1 MNLPVWPVLVLL
13 VLAAVR
19 EAARE
24 FLSFLLTKIRYT
36 LTRSSPGTRG
46 APQCQCKGHPFLP
59 HIPMWSVRPF
69 RPRDSLPALGGS
81 AGQKTPRRVW
91 GGPSLGAPMANPVNV
106 CRSSAV
112 LLCVNELWGVQ
123 I

>member
-46 APQCQCKGHPFLP
+46 APSVSVKGTPSCHTSPCGQSDP
-59 HIPMWSVRPF
+59 SGHGTR
-69 RPRDSLPALGGS
+69 SLPSAAVQGRKPHAGSGGV
-81 AGQKTPRRVW
+81 R
-91 GGPSLGAPMANPVNV
+91 
-106 CRSSAV
+106 
-112 LLCVNELWGVQ
+112 LWGLLWQTQSTSAAHLPSFCV
-123 I
+123 

>member
-1 MNLPVWPVLVLL
+1 MNFPVWPVMVLL

-19 EAARE
+19 EVARE
-24 FLSFLLTKIRYT
+24 FPPFLLTKIRYT

-46 APQCQCKGHPFLP
+46 APSVSLKGTPSC
-59 HIPMWSVRPF
+59 HISPCGQSDPSGNRT
-69 RPRDSLPALGGS
+69 RSLPSAAVQERKPHAGS
-81 AGQKTPRRVW
+81 G